1 MLELTVDLPSR
12 RSAAAIDLLST
23 HPNLLESLRRAYM
36 GDYQIVLS
44 LLSILDH
51 GREEKQLVDEIIDNC
66 DAVVN
71 LRENVIEYRI
81 KYSVVSRDDKHG
93 QLYLDKAIR
102 SVSVSECHTDTQL
115 EQYFDL
121 IVFAAY
127 VENDQGMAAGVKF
140 STWLQSRPEI
150 WK

>member
-1 MLELTVDLPSR
+1 MSDLPSR

-51 GREEKQLVDEIIDNC
+51 GREEKHLVDMVIDNC

-81 KYSVVSRDDKHG
+81 KYSTVSRDDKHG
-93 QLYLDKAIR
+93 QLYLDKAVR
-102 SVSVSECHTDTQL
+102 SVSSLSEKS
-115 EQYFDL
+115 
-121 IVFAAY
+121 AY
-127 VENDQGMAAGVKF
+127 EVAGAV
-140 STWLQSRPEI
+140 L
-150 WK
+150 

>member
-1 MLELTVDLPSR
+1 
-12 RSAAAIDLLST
+12 
-23 HPNLLESLRRAYM
+23 M